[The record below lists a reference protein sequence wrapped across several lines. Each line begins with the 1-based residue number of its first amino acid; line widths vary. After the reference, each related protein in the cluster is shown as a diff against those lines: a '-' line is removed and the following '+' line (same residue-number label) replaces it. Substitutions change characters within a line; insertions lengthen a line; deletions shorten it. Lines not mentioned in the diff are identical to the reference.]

1 MPARSPLLAR
11 LQLAVLVPTAIALV
25 AMAALTGILELRVIR
40 EGSAAQL
47 AEVTRL
53 LLPTVSE
60 RVAAHDPTALERWA
74 TDLVRGT
81 NLRLTV
87 IDGRGTVLADSAR
100 SPDELARMENHLDRP
115 EVRAAL
121 DRGSGTA
128 TRRSDTTGVEYV
140 YAAQTITLGQGELV
154 VVRVAQPLTHLGT
167 LYGKFWKS
175 LLLASLAGLASAA
188 LVVIWL
194 RHRLLAPLAAAA
206 DGAHRLASG
215 DLDHRLPLPQEPEAA
230 RLAAAINRLAER
242 VAEQVRA
249 AEAERDHLR
258 EVLASMSEGVL
269 VTGPD
274 SRARL
279 ANTAFRDLF
288 ALQSEPSGRTP
299 LEIARQPLLDD
310 LVRRTAR
317 EGRAGSGSVDLEDP
331 ERRTI
336 ALTSAPL
343 SRDGGVVVVAR
354 DVSPFARVAEMRRDF
369 VANVSHELKTP
380 LSAIRGYAETLREG
394 ALDDPPASR
403 RFVERILAQCARLQA
418 LLDDLLTLSRLESVE
433 QTPSCEP
440 VDLDALARRA
450 VELVAPL
457 AQQREVTLES
467 SGAGGSLLGDPDAL
481 ERMLLNLLENAIKYN
496 RAGGKVDLS
505 LSANDGAAE
514 ITVEDTGIGISPETL
529 PRIFERFYRVDK
541 GRSRD
546 QGGTGLG
553 LAIVKHVAQ
562 THGGKVDV
570 ESELG
575 KGTRFRVTLPR
586 RPARA

>member
-1 MPARSPLLAR
+1 MAARSPLLAR
-11 LQLAVLVPTAIALV
+11 LQLAILVPTAVALV
-25 AMAALTGILELRVIR
+25 AVAFLSGLLTSRVIR
-40 EGSAAQL
+40 DGAGEQL

-53 LLPTVSE
+53 LLPGVAE
-60 RVAAHDPTALERWA
+60 RLAHENPAELERWA

-87 IDGRGTVLADSAR
+87 IDGRGVVLADSAR
-100 SPDELARMENHLDRP
+100 SLDELSRMENHLDRP

-121 DRGSGTA
+121 GGGRGAA

-140 YAAQTITLGQGELV
+140 YAAQAVTFGQGQLA
-154 VVRVAQPLTHLGT
+154 VVRLAQPIAHLDA
-167 LYGKFWKS
+167 LYGKFWGS
-175 LLLASLAGLASAA
+175 LAFASLAAFAA
-188 LVVIWL
+188 AMLVVLWL

-206 DGAHRLASG
+206 DGAHRLAAG
-215 DLDHRLPLPQEPEAA
+215 VLEHRLQLPPEPEAA

-258 EVLASMSEGVL
+258 EVLASMSDGVL

-279 ANTAFRDLF
+279 ANSAFRELFSLRGDLD
-288 ALQSEPSGRTP
+288 GRTP
-299 LEIARQPLLDD
+299 LEIARQPVLDE
-310 LVRRTAR
+310 LVRATAR
-317 EGRAGSGSVDLEDP
+317 ERLPRSGSVDVVDP

-380 LSAIRGYAETLREG
+380 LAAIRGYAETLREG

-440 VDLDALARRA
+440 VDLDGLARRA
-450 VELVAPL
+450 VELMTPSAAQSGVAL
-457 AQQREVTLES
+457 EV
-467 SGAGGSLLGDPDAL
+467 SGAGGAVLGDPDGL
-481 ERMLLNLLENAIKYN
+481 ERLLLNLLDNAIKYN
-496 RAGGKVDLS
+496 RPQGRVDVRLS
-505 LSANDGAAE
+505 SLDGAAE
-514 ITVEDTGIGISPETL
+514 IVVEDHGIGIAPEAL

-562 THGGKVDV
+562 THGGRVEV

-575 KGTRFRVTLPR
+575 RGTRFRVTLPR
-586 RPARA
+586 RPARS

>member
-1 MPARSPLLAR
+1 
-11 LQLAVLVPTAIALV
+11 
-25 AMAALTGILELRVIR
+25 
-40 EGSAAQL
+40 
-47 AEVTRL
+47 
-53 LLPTVSE
+53 
-60 RVAAHDPTALERWA
+60 
-74 TDLVRGT
+74 
-81 NLRLTV
+81 
-87 IDGRGTVLADSAR
+87 
-100 SPDELARMENHLDRP
+100 
-115 EVRAAL
+115 
-121 DRGSGTA
+121 
-128 TRRSDTTGVEYV
+128 
-140 YAAQTITLGQGELV
+140 
-154 VVRVAQPLTHLGT
+154 
-167 LYGKFWKS
+167 
-175 LLLASLAGLASAA
+175 
-188 LVVIWL
+188 
-194 RHRLLAPLAAAA
+194 
-206 DGAHRLASG
+206 
-215 DLDHRLPLPQEPEAA
+215 
-230 RLAAAINRLAER
+230 
-242 VAEQVRA
+242 
-249 AEAERDHLR
+249 
-258 EVLASMSEGVL
+258 
-269 VTGPD
+269 
-274 SRARL
+274 
-279 ANTAFRDLF
+279 
-288 ALQSEPSGRTP
+288 
-299 LEIARQPLLDD
+299 
-310 LVRRTAR
+310 
-317 EGRAGSGSVDLEDP
+317 
-331 ERRTI
+331 
-336 ALTSAPL
+336 
-343 SRDGGVVVVAR
+343 
-354 DVSPFARVAEMRRDF
+354 MRRDF